1 MSSAENK
8 DSPPKEEKKESTNTQ
23 PEKPAPVKSET
34 DEPTA
39 PVFEK
44 GFIDIIT
51 NEFPDDVDVAFIK
64 ETRTKLNV
72 KKEKILDVAK
82 FINDK
87 TPFDHAES
95 VTGTDFPEEKEIEVT
110 YHLGSYTDNRY
121 SKQILALS
129 TRASREDEP
138 IPGNDSTK
146 LPSLRDIFYSV
157 EFHEREC
164 FEMLGVYFDGH
175 PDNRRLLLPEDW
187 ADIPPMRKDFKL
199 KGR

>member
-1 MSSAENK
+1 MSSSENK

-129 TRASREDEP
+129 TRASREDDP

-164 FEMLGVYFDGH
+164 FEMLGGYFDGH

>member
-1 MSSAENK
+1 MSSSENK

-129 TRASREDEP
+129 TRASREAVSYTHLTLP
-138 IPGNDSTK
+138 TK
-146 LPSLRDIFYSV
+146 
-157 EFHEREC
+157 
-164 FEMLGVYFDGH
+164 
-175 PDNRRLLLPEDW
+175 
-187 ADIPPMRKDFKL
+187 A
-199 KGR
+199 

>member
-1 MSSAENK
+1 MSSSENK

-187 ADIPPMRKDFKL
+187 ADIPPMRKDFGL

>member
-1 MSSAENK
+1 MSSTDTEVT
-8 DSPPKEEKKESTNTQ
+8 PTEEKKDV
-23 PEKPAPVKSET
+23 PEKQEELAPA
-34 DEPTA
+34 
-39 PVFEK
+39 FEK
-44 GFIDIIT
+44 QFVDLVK
-51 NEFPDDVDVAFIK
+51 NEFGDDVDIVFIK

-72 KKEKILDVAK
+72 NKEKIIDVAK
-82 FINDK
+82 FIKDK

-110 YHLGSYTDNRY
+110 YHLGSYTDKRY
-121 SKQILALS
+121 SKQIMALS
-129 TRASREDEP
+129 TRLRREDERS
-138 IPGNDSTK
+138 PGSDSTK

>member
-1 MSSAENK
+1 MSSTDNK
-8 DSPPKEEKKESTNTQ
+8 GSTLKEEKKESPTSEPQ
-23 PEKPAPVKSET
+23 KPVAVKPEKEELDVPA
-34 DEPTA
+34 
-39 PVFEK
+39 FEK
-44 GFIDIIT
+44 SFIDGIK
-51 NEFPDDVDVAFIK
+51 NEFGEDVDIGYIK
-64 ETRTKLNV
+64 ETRTRVNV
-72 KKEKILDVAK
+72 KKEKILEVAK
-82 FINDK
+82 FISDK

-95 VTGTDFPEEKEIEVT
+95 VTGTDFPDEKEIEIT
-110 YHLGSYTDNRY
+110 YHLGSYTDNRF

-129 TRASREDEP
+129 TRAPREDVP
-138 IPGNDSTK
+138 VPGNDSTK

-164 FEMLGVYFDGH
+164 FEMLGVYFDGY

>member
-1 MSSAENK
+1 MSSSENK

-23 PEKPAPVKSET
+23 PEKPAPVKSEKE
-34 DEPTA
+34 EPTA
-39 PVFEK
+39 PAFEK
-44 GFIDIIT
+44 SFIDMIK
-51 NEFPDDVDVAFIK
+51 NEFADDVDVAFIK

>member
-1 MSSAENK
+1 MSSSENK

-187 ADIPPMRKDFKL
+187 ADSPPMRKDFKL

>member
-1 MSSAENK
+1 MSSSENK

-44 GFIDIIT
+44 GFIDMIK
-51 NEFPDDVDVAFIK
+51 NEFADDVDVAFIK

>member
-1 MSSAENK
+1 MSSSENK